1 MALTLDS
8 VGSLHEKPLLRFIIW
23 NRKLERLVMK
33 DQVWKTMES
42 NIHPGLLA
50 TLSHEL
56 HLMMQNYLEC
66 IILLQRAD
74 QLPNYS
80 IVHGLKSN

>member
-1 MALTLDS
+1 MALALDS

-33 DQVWKTMES
+33 DQVWKTVES

-56 HLMMQNYLEC
+56 DDAETTWNVC
-66 IILLQRAD
+66 ILLQRAD

-80 IVHGLKSN
+80 IVHGLNSN